1 MSGIFKPN
9 FSVLQDWVQTC
20 TVAFQQLRR
29 ISFLTEEIF
38 SFGEFDPQV
47 TWAGTASAVTIY
59 RARYLKIYKM
69 LFFSVHIQ
77 ATLAA
82 VLTPKITI
90 RLPYNTAGRIGGGT
104 ASQGGGCYVTNAGSE
119 EAGVWSSVSGT
130 NTISVGRTT
139 LVNFTAGQAAVLVN
153 GFIEVD

>member
-47 TWAGTASAVTIY
+47 TWAGTASAVTIF

-69 LFFSVHIQ
+69 LFFSIHIQ
-77 ATLAA
+77 ATLAGPFTA
-82 VLTPKITI
+82 VITI
-90 RLPYNTAGRIGGGT
+90 RLPYNPTGRIDGGT
-104 ASQGGGCYVTNAGSE
+104 ASQGAGCSVVNAGVRE
-119 EAGVWSSVSGT
+119 TGVWATLSGT
-130 NTISVGRTT
+130 DLLYISRATP
-139 LVNFTAGQAAVLVN
+139 VNFTAGQAIVYAN